1 MDKPTLHNLMKVNSS
16 ETIINSLKESSFGE
30 GITSSSEVRKLFSHS
45 DLMALLGAG
54 WTRTDG
60 SVYTDDL
67 KTPELAIDSRDPNF
81 SSAVESAFRK
91 RFDEE
96 ISSTELTNIPTL
108 NETQFKSREGVSS
121 GLMAEMPFL
130 LPIGSWYFPLNFTE
144 TLMKGYHVD
153 SAFSV
158 ETFFKKAD
166 IGSMVKDPNGFYD
179 DDDSS
184 VKVDRPA
191 GLGMFKYKAPYSYTK
206 NKFSNSFDYKNK
218 TRQAGFYP
226 MTMGNYEGVFSSV
239 GYLNNLLK
247 WNIEDADGKTKA
259 DKDWLENISLPSIS
273 VGSLSKY
280 LLESNVV
287 RSKDGFAIKA
297 DNITI
302 GESPVIIPFTKRVS
316 LKKGKYS
323 FSFYARIKSDSN
335 NRYLR
340 AMVSNNL
347 PNATIVMG
355 SHTSQTKSAALWE
368 EWNRYAYEFEVSNDT
383 ELNIELNTVIQRCP
397 SKFMKNPG
405 SIDESN
411 VTLEVRFCGLLLEKM
426 EENRVYPSMYDYRVV
441 SYYPSKEEEDY
452 NTSARPFEENDTFYD
467 ENGVLYKYAQ
477 VDDIW
482 DWEESKPLIYPM
494 IMDIDN
500 LNVDIAKDWYISYV
514 KTVYGN
520 PRSEALHVD
529 RLGNIFWGFRGGRFI
544 YGTCRTDGSV
554 ISIETSDRDLSHLYN
569 KSIVISMFHKEGK
582 VHFLISERRGLDAD
596 GNKRPS
602 IIEYEMPVQNDV
614 LSVLHFLG
622 HYTDKEDA
630 ESYCFSVDALLNNGE
645 DNDLRDGIRQQVEN
659 LSGGTGEDAQS
670 NGYTKFNL
678 IFGLSDI
685 NIYKEVPSF
694 CGDSYRDFI
703 LYESKDTSY
712 DIQNLAI
719 RRLNDIF
726 SIKTANAGGLTYWDY
741 PSGEG
746 HSITTNPNKET
757 VMKSGLFKEVSIYC

>member
-91 RFDEE
+91 RFGEE

-166 IGSMVKDPNGFYD
+166 IDSMVKDPNGFYD

-206 NKFSNSFDYKNK
+206 NEFSNSFDYKNK

-226 MTMGNYEGVFSSV
+226 TTMGNYEGVFSSV

-247 WNIEDADGKTKA
+247 WNIEDVDGKTKA
-259 DKDWLENISLPSIS
+259 EKDWLENISLPRLP

-287 RSKDGFAIKA
+287 RSKDGFAIKV

-302 GESPVIIPFTKRVS
+302 GESPVTIPFTKRVP
-316 LKKGKYS
+316 LTKGKYS

-426 EENRVYPSMYDYRVV
+426 EENRV
-441 SYYPSKEEEDY
+441 
-452 NTSARPFEENDTFYD
+452 
-467 ENGVLYKYAQ
+467 
-477 VDDIW
+477 
-482 DWEESKPLIYPM
+482 
-494 IMDIDN
+494 
-500 LNVDIAKDWYISYV
+500 
-514 KTVYGN
+514 
-520 PRSEALHVD
+520 
-529 RLGNIFWGFRGGRFI
+529 
-544 YGTCRTDGSV
+544 
-554 ISIETSDRDLSHLYN
+554 
-569 KSIVISMFHKEGK
+569 
-582 VHFLISERRGLDAD
+582 
-596 GNKRPS
+596 
-602 IIEYEMPVQNDV
+602 
-614 LSVLHFLG
+614 
-622 HYTDKEDA
+622 
-630 ESYCFSVDALLNNGE
+630 
-645 DNDLRDGIRQQVEN
+645 
-659 LSGGTGEDAQS
+659 
-670 NGYTKFNL
+670 
-678 IFGLSDI
+678 
-685 NIYKEVPSF
+685 
-694 CGDSYRDFI
+694 
-703 LYESKDTSY
+703 
-712 DIQNLAI
+712 
-719 RRLNDIF
+719 
-726 SIKTANAGGLTYWDY
+726 
-741 PSGEG
+741 
-746 HSITTNPNKET
+746 
-757 VMKSGLFKEVSIYC
+757 

>member
-30 GITSSSEVRKLFSHS
+30 GIKSSSEVRKLFSHS

-60 SVYTDDL
+60 SVYTDDS
-67 KTPELAIDSRDPNF
+67 KTLAIDSRDPNF

-166 IGSMVKDPNGFYD
+166 IDSMVKDPNGFYD

-191 GLGMFKYKAPYSYTK
+191 GLGMFKYKAPYSYAK
-206 NKFSNSFDYKNK
+206 NEFSNSFDYKKK
-218 TRQAGFYP
+218 TSDAGFSP

-247 WNIEDADGKTKA
+247 WNIEDVDGKKKA
-259 DKDWLENISLPSIS
+259 EKDWLKNISLPSIS

-302 GESPVIIPFTKRVS
+302 GESPITIPFTKRVS

-554 ISIETSDRDLSHLYN
+554 ISVETSDRDLSHLYN

-602 IIEYEMPVQNDV
+602 IIEYEMSVQNDV

-630 ESYCFSVDALLNNGE
+630 ESYCLAVDALLNNGE

-703 LYESKDTSY
+703 LYERKDTSY

-719 RRLNDIF
+719 RRINDIF
-726 SIKTANAGGLTYWDY
+726 SIKIANAGGLTYWDY